1 MIPEDYTPSVWRV
14 VAVTESEKSAM
25 KVHALIF
32 LVLVGVLLPFA
43 ATAQDYGWQ
52 RHADVDYGADSTLL
66 KYSGGVGFKNPAD
79 KGHSYTFGKY
89 LGAELGNVGDGSG
102 LSMPYAFTS
111 KNRNLLGVGT
121 LAIGDKFSLFG
132 KFGVAR
138 PSSDY
143 GQNLSAPSY
152 MGDRISE
159 LKYGIGLKYHY
170 NPNLDLRLGWD
181 RYNNLGAEDIYS
193 IQNDVRWFSLGFGL
207 KF

>member
-1 MIPEDYTPSVWRV
+1 M
-14 VAVTESEKSAM
+14 KS
-25 KVHALIF
+25 
-32 LVLVGVLLPFA
+32 VLVSLLLSGLLAPVA
-43 ATAQDYGWQ
+43 AVAQNYDGQDYAE
-52 RHADVDYGADSTLL
+52 ADLAAGTIRY
-66 KYSGGVGFKNPAD
+66 GGVGFKNPAY
-79 KGHSYTFGKY
+79 KGQYYTFGKY
-89 LGAELGNVGDGSG
+89 LGAELGNIGNDNS
-102 LSMPYAFTS
+102 LSMPYAFSS

-121 LAIGDKFSLFG
+121 LPIGDKFSLFG

-138 PSSDY
+138 TSSDY

-152 MGDRISE
+152 VGDRNSE

-181 RYNNLGAEDIYS
+181 RYNNLGAEDIYN